1 MDPSPISQPIR
12 AQLLIAV
19 EAHYKQLEQY
29 AYSLC
34 GCEQSS
40 RDAVQ
45 ETFLRLVKRQEPI
58 DPEARLAPWLYRVC
72 RTRII
77 DQFKKEGRMT
87 HPEVFPETLPP
98 EAAEATSPSQ
108 HAEAQDSASVVSQVI
123 QTLPKNQREV
133 VRLKFH
139 SQLSYKEIAEITEL
153 SVSNVGFLLNKAIH
167 TLRTRLRT
175 ESDLIV

>member
-12 AQLLIAV
+12 AQLLKAV
-19 EAHYKQLEQY
+19 EAHSKALERY

-34 GCEQSS
+34 GCEHRA

-45 ETFLRLVKRQEPI
+45 ETLLRLVKRQEPI

-87 HPEVFPETLPP
+87 HPETFPETPPP
-98 EAAEATSPSQ
+98 EAPEASTPSQ
-108 HAEAQDSASVVSQVI
+108 DAETRDSASVLSQVI

-133 VRLKFH
+133 VRLKFK

-175 ESDLIV
+175 ESDLIA